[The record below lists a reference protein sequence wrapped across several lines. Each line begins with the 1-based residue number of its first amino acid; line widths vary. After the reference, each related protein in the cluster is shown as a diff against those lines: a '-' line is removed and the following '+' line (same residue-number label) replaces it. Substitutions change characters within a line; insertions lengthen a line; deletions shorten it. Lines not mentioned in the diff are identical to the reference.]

1 MHELSIAKHLKWF
14 AYDKKQGNNGERI
27 EQCCPDEKFLGDD
40 MFVKTVS
47 LSEQKQLKI
56 TSQIIKLN
64 PQAGTK
70 KMTQFIKG

>member
-1 MHELSIAKHLKWF
+1 MKSCCEGKNIDNCGKCMNFPCETLKRF

-47 LSEQKQLKI
+47 LSEQKQLKNHI
-56 TSQIIKLN
+56 TN
-64 PQAGTK
+64 Y
-70 KMTQFIKG
+70 